1 MGDVYLRFGTVQ
13 RPWQEQD
20 AERDQGVWIEATQ
33 TRESG
38 RHEVIVG
45 TGTKGWVE
53 RKRNRF
59 PNNNLDMIP
68 CALSRTTSS
77 PSCVVKK

>member
-1 MGDVYLRFGTVQ
+1 MFPVLQVLWNTLVGDVYLRFGTVQ

-38 RHEVIVG
+38 GYEVTIG
-45 TGTKGWVE
+45 TQPQSQE
-53 RKRNRF
+53 
-59 PNNNLDMIP
+59 
-68 CALSRTTSS
+68 
-77 PSCVVKK
+77 